1 MRVRLGPVSR
11 RRRTDLFVEKAMFRS
26 SRSLAT
32 AQEIRF
38 NIYGS
43 ESNTFWTIVSWGKVK
58 HRCRAVREH
67 SKSAILMDNNAG
79 TRSSSAFGAEQHL
92 CKRLGALLNILR
104 PTKVGS
110 DRKSTIWS
118 EVYSGYYCILD
129 YAEKKRISSEKT
141 ECELN
146 LKSARL
152 IKSLLP

>member
-92 CKRLGALLNILR
+92 CKRPSALAVLPKRQTGENTRDPKYLGRVSSLTKSHLATPSNRIQPDHFPKC
-104 PTKVGS
+104 PTLYVF
-110 DRKSTIWS
+110 
-118 EVYSGYYCILD
+118 
-129 YAEKKRISSEKT
+129 
-141 ECELN
+141 
-146 LKSARL
+146 
-152 IKSLLP
+152 

>member
-38 NIYGS
+38 NTYGS
-43 ESNTFWTIVSWGKVK
+43 ESNTSWTIVSWGKVK

-92 CKRLGALLNILR
+92 CKRPSALAVLTGPDQAPYI
-104 PTKVGS
+104 V
-110 DRKSTIWS
+110 
-118 EVYSGYYCILD
+118 
-129 YAEKKRISSEKT
+129 EKT
-141 ECELN
+141 PAT
-146 LKSARL
+146 LKTIIYNDRNQSGP
-152 IKSLLP
+152 KVNVTKLP